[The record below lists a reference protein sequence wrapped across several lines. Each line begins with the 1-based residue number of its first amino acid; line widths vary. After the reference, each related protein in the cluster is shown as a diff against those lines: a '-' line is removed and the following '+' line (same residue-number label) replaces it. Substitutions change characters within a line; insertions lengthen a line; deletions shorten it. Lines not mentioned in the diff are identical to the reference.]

1 MRVTALALALLAAV
15 AAGVWWFQPQLL
27 GRIGLTANAPAA
39 RQGQGQT
46 VGAAQ
51 RPPAAVEVAAAA
63 TGRVADQVE
72 ALGSLVA
79 NESVAV
85 ASEVAGRIT
94 AFRFREGEAVEQG
107 AVLVELD
114 PAIARTEVAQAQAA
128 LSLAEETYERNRTLV
143 QRGAGTQVNLE
154 QATAQLATAR
164 ANVAAAE
171 ARLEKLTIH
180 APFRGVVGLRSVSV
194 GTIVQP
200 AQAIATLAGI
210 DPLKVD
216 FGVPELFLSAVR
228 VGQSVDVLVDAL
240 PDRRF
245 RGEVYAIDPVVDP
258 AGRALRLRATIPNPD
273 GALRPGLFA
282 RVSLTTGVR
291 DNAVLVPEAALVAA
305 SAGAGQ
311 AVYIVRDGKA
321 VLANIR
327 TGRRIDGRI
336 EIVEGV
342 AAGDQVVV
350 AGQVAL
356 RDGAAVAIVP
366 PRTAEQRQAP
376 ATTASTPATR

>member
-1 MRVTALALALLAAV
+1 MRVIAIALAVLAAV

-27 GRIGLTANAPAA
+27 TRIGLISGQPSRQAQTGGAP
-39 RQGQGQT
+39 
-46 VGAAQ
+46 Q
-51 RPPAAVEVAAAA
+51 RPPAPVEVVAAA

-72 ALGSLVA
+72 ALGTLAA

-85 ASEVAGRIT
+85 APEVAGRIT
-94 AFRFREGEAVEQG
+94 AFRFREGETVEQG

-114 PAIARTEVAQAQAA
+114 ATIARSELTQAQAN
-128 LSLAEETYERNRTLV
+128 LSLAEDTFERNRTLV

-171 ARLEKLTIH
+171 ARLEKLTVQ
-180 APFRGVVGLRSVSV
+180 APFRGVIGLRSVSI

-200 AQAIATLAGI
+200 GQAIATLAGI
-210 DPLKVD
+210 DPVKVD

-228 VGQSVDVLVDAL
+228 VGQTVDVSVDAV
-240 PDRRF
+240 PGRRF
-245 RGEVYAIDPVVDP
+245 QGQVYAIDPVVDP

-273 GALRPGLFA
+273 GLLRPGLFA
-282 RVSLTTGVR
+282 RVNLTTGVR
-291 DNAVLVPEAALVAA
+291 DDAVLVPEAALVAA
-305 SAGAGQ
+305 TTGGGQ
-311 AVYIVRDGKA
+311 AVYVVREGRA
-321 VLANIR
+321 SLTNVR
-327 TGRRIDGRI
+327 TGRRTEGRV

-350 AGQVAL
+350 AGQLTL
-356 RDGAAVAIVP
+356 RDGAAVAVIP
-366 PRTAEQRQAP
+366 QQGQRPAAAGSAAQAQ
-376 ATTASTPATR
+376 R